1 MRHRNASIRE
11 VMRSALL
18 ATAAVALGAV
28 PAVAACTPNDVA
40 RFEGQ
45 WRGQGTF
52 RQDEASAKEAIACRV
67 VFSRAGEGRVSTRG
81 RCATANET
89 RAVSGHLACDG
100 GKWSGPLFA
109 AENAPMPRFLRDVS
123 GEGETILLLEGQD
136 PDTGQWQHYRLIL
149 TFPSKDALTVR
160 IVRGPLTALDI
171 RYRREAG

>member
-1 MRHRNASIRE
+1 MGNIKASIRE
-11 VMRSALL
+11 VMRIAML
-18 ATAAVALGAV
+18 ATAVVAVGTV
-28 PAVAACTPNDVA
+28 PVVAACTPEDVT
-40 RFEGQ
+40 RLEGQ

-67 VFSRAGEGRVSTRG
+67 IFSPAGESRISTRG

-109 AENAPMPRFLRDVS
+109 AEDAPMPRFLRDVS
-123 GEGETILLLEGQD
+123 SESETILLLEGQD

-149 TFPSKDALTVR
+149 GFPTRDALTVR